1 MGSACTSYNDK
12 EYKKFSKTG
21 NLITNIDDP
30 NKMSSK
36 DFQVYQLIKKEAKNE
51 IISFLNIHNI
61 DINEYIFDSD
71 LTILH
76 RAIHLRTSPQY
87 IEFLIEK
94 GSKIENVEIK
104 TMNTPLYIA
113 CFELN
118 PEIVSTL
125 LNHSPNIYHKNNE
138 NKNLFDILDCMR
150 SENFNPIQFENYKK
164 IVKMIDDYKRKLH
177 NTVELDYVL

>member
-21 NLITNIDDP
+21 NSITNIDDP

-71 LTILH
+71 LTILLSLI
-76 RAIHLRTSPQY
+76 IHLISIIKIMKIR
-87 IEFLIEK
+87 ICLIFLI
-94 GSKIENVEIK
+94 I
-104 TMNTPLYIA
+104 
-113 CFELN
+113 
-118 PEIVSTL
+118 
-125 LNHSPNIYHKNNE
+125 
-138 NKNLFDILDCMR
+138 
-150 SENFNPIQFENYKK
+150 
-164 IVKMIDDYKRKLH
+164 
-177 NTVELDYVL
+177 